1 MTCAEV
7 LDAFAKSYDEETKSV
22 QTNFNEKR

>member
-1 MTCAEV
+1 MTCDEV
-7 LDAFAKSYDEETKSV
+7 IDAFAKSYDEETKSV